1 VSKPLRLAAFA
12 VPLSGNKGSAS
23 MLLGLRDAFA
33 TARVDAR
40 FEVFS
45 YYPERD
51 RCVAEDFDNLSVHPG
66 HPKDIFF
73 RLLPALLLPHFA
85 RRCLPRRWQT
95 AVDAL
100 DQCDAVLLMGGTT
113 FADSMLYKVPWNV
126 LAALPGYWRRKPTVF
141 LSQTL
146 GPCRN
151 WFNRTA
157 ARWTLRRAVEVHGRG
172 RRSAAC
178 ARNLGISWCNYQ
190 PDLSFSMKVPE
201 FLQLADRIE
210 ALDQV
215 RQAMRETGRQAVG
228 VAPNTIVLQKARRAG
243 RDYIQFLTTVVR
255 SIHQLGYLPIIIPH
269 SYAAEDRTL
278 HNNDRAL
285 CRELLT
291 QIPNDVSCHY
301 VDHDLT
307 APQLRSL
314 IGELELLVASR
325 FHSMISALAMGVPP
339 LTFGWGHHKYREVLA
354 EFDAGGLYVAY
365 DQLDEWA
372 VRSQLQHALDNRNE
386 LSDRIRLHLADVTRQ
401 SDAIVRRI
409 TRVVETFQ
417 SVRSGEPVRARWRF
431 GKILPGYEIRGAR
444 AT

>member
-1 VSKPLRLAAFA
+1 
-12 VPLSGNKGSAS
+12 

-33 TARVDAR
+33 SAPTDVQ

-45 YYPERD
+45 YYPTRD
-51 RCVAEDFDNLSVHPG
+51 KRVAKDYDNLAVHPG

-73 RLLPALLLPHFA
+73 KLMPALLLPRFA
-85 RRCLPRRWQT
+85 RRFLPEGWQA

-100 DQCDAVLLMGGTT
+100 RQCDGVLLMGGTT

-126 LAALPGYWRRKPTVF
+126 LAALPGYWLRKPTVF

-151 WFNRTA
+151 WLNRVA
-157 ARWTLRRAVEVHGRG
+157 ARWTLRRAADVHGRG

-178 ARNLGISWCNYQ
+178 GRDLGVSRCSYQ

-201 FLQLADRIE
+201 FSPLADRIE
-210 ALDQV
+210 ALGGV
-215 RQAMRETGRQAVG
+215 RQAMRDSGRRAVG
-228 VAPNTIVLQKARRAG
+228 VTPNTIVYQKAQRLG
-243 RDYIQFLTTVVR
+243 RDYIQFLVTVVTA
-255 SIHQLGYLPIIIPH
+255 IHRLGYLPVIIPH
-269 SYAAEDRTL
+269 SYGTEEKSL

-285 CRELLT
+285 CRRLLT
-291 QIPNDVSCHY
+291 CLPPDVPCHY
-301 VDHDLT
+301 VDSDLS

-314 IGELELLVASR
+314 IGQLDLLVASR
-325 FHSMISALAMGVPP
+325 FHSMVSALAMGVPP

-354 EFDAGGLYVAY
+354 EFGADELYVAY

-372 VRSQLQHALDNRNE
+372 VRSQLQLTLDKRDE
-386 LSDRIRLHLADVTRQ
+386 LSDRIRQHLAAVTGQ
-401 SDAIVRRI
+401 SNAIVQRI
-409 TRVVETFQ
+409 TRAVETAQ
-417 SVRSGEPVRARWRF
+417 SARSRELEPAPLRF
-431 GKILPGYEIRGAR
+431 RNILPRRETRGTQ

>member
-1 VSKPLRLAAFA
+1 MSKPLRLATFA

-33 TARVDAR
+33 AAHVDAQ

-45 YYPERD
+45 YYPTRD
-51 RCVAEDFDNLSVHPG
+51 GKVAEDHDNLSVHPG
-66 HPKDIFF
+66 HPKHIFF
-73 RLLPALLLPHFA
+73 QLLPALLLPRFA
-85 RRCLPRRWQT
+85 RRCLPPRWQA
-95 AVDAL
+95 AVRAL
-100 DQCDAVLLMGGTT
+100 EQCDAVLLMGGTT

-126 LAALPGYWRRKPTVF
+126 LAALPGYWLRKPTMF

-151 WFNRTA
+151 WFNRAA

-172 RRSAAC
+172 RRSAAS
-178 ARNLGISWCNYQ
+178 ARSLGISWCIHQ

-201 FLQLADRIE
+201 FSQLADEIE
-210 ALDQV
+210 TLDRV
-215 RQAMRETGRQAVG
+215 RRSMRQTGRRAVG

-243 RDYIQFLTTVVR
+243 RDYIEFLSTVVT
-255 SIHQLGYLPIIIPH
+255 SIHQLGYLPVIIPH
-269 SYAAEDRTL
+269 SYGTEEKTL

-285 CRELLT
+285 CRQLMKRLPPE
-291 QIPNDVSCHY
+291 VSCHY

-314 IGELELLVASR
+314 IGELDVLVASR

-354 EFDAGGLYVAY
+354 EFNADELYVAY
-365 DQLDEWA
+365 DRLDEWA
-372 VRSQLQHALDNRNE
+372 VRSQLQNAINRRDE
-386 LSDRIRLHLADVTRQ
+386 LSGRIRHRLADVTRK
-401 SDAIVRRI
+401 SDAIVHRI

-417 SVRSGEPVRARWRF
+417 SVRSAEPAPAMWRF
-431 GKILPGYEIRGAR
+431 GNISAGRKTRGTQ